1 MPQPFGICDVDCESA
16 GSSFIRKTTRCA
28 DLILTA
34 GIREG
39 LEGEEDKD
47 FAVVF
52 LVDLSTI
59 EWDAD
64 AALGDFLAFVT
75 DGGDSD

>member
-1 MPQPFGICDVDCESA
+1 
-16 GSSFIRKTTRCA
+16 
-28 DLILTA
+28 LTA

-64 AALGDFLAFVT
+64 AALGDFSAFVT
-75 DGGDSD
+75 DVGDSD